1 MPLLEDDSDE
11 FTVEAGEGLGDRGGK
26 PSAGPGVRERGCLI
40 NGLGSSGLSDGAGER
55 AGPEVAEGADGVA
68 GRGNSGEANDGA
80 NGVAGGRGNDVG
92 TVGVGGIGD
101 GIVAEDG
108 TGEGGT
114 GEASGGRPRA

>member
-1 MPLLEDDSDE
+1 MVDDSDE
-11 FTVEAGEGLGDRGGK
+11 FTVEAGESLGDKGGK

-40 NGLGSSGLSDGAGER
+40 GGLGSSGLSDGAGER
-55 AGPEVAEGADGVA
+55 AGPGIAGGADGVV
-68 GRGNSGEANDGA
+68 GWGISGEANGGA
-80 NGVAGGRGNDVG
+80 NGVVGGKGTDVG

-101 GIVAEDG
+101 GSVAEDG